1 MRERKN
7 PNEQASFVLTFTLL
21 KQAAL
26 VCQILHMYTDLQILH
41 SQLVNIIRN
50 AIGAV
55 LLMMS
60 PLAL

>member
-1 MRERKN
+1 MIERKN

-21 KQAAL
+21 KQSMPNFTH
-26 VCQILHMYTDLQILH
+26 VHFK
-41 SQLVNIIRN
+41 LVNVMRN